1 MGDRT
6 IQCIDCGRTFVWS
19 YGEQRYYKEHGL
31 TAPKRCPT
39 CRAHKRQAQE
49 PGMRG
54 FSGLPTE
61 LAVASPTAQI
71 QADFDRIALLP
82 TDEWNHNDYY
92 HGFLLKHL
100 PSPCAEALDIGCGS
114 GTFSRLLAQRCKQV
128 LALDLSPQMIQVAR
142 ERSRPYSNIDFRVAD
157 VTTWQFPAKR
167 FDCIASIATLHHLP
181 FGETLANM
189 KRALKPGGALLIL
202 DLFQGQ
208 GPLDWL
214 ASALALPMDIG
225 LRFIKRGRLRE
236 PAEVRAAWDAHGR
249 HDSYLTLFEIRK
261 TCADILPGASVTRH
275 LLWRYSLIWKKE

>member
-1 MGDRT
+1 MAK
-6 IQCIDCGRTFVWS
+6 S
-19 YGEQRYYKEHGL
+19 SSE
-31 TAPKRCPT
+31 
-39 CRAHKRQAQE
+39 
-49 PGMRG
+49 
-54 FSGLPTE
+54 
-61 LAVASPTAQI
+61 I
-71 QADFDRIALLP
+71 QADFDRIALLS

-249 HDSYLTLFEIRK
+249 HDSYLTLSEIRK
-261 TCADILPGASVTRH
+261 TCADVLPGASVTRH